1 MLCVTRAF
9 EPFHGH
15 PSFGLVDG
23 RYSFRLGPLSE
34 VSLNTVQLVGE
45 YSEGGGVLGLGP
57 VGVVGAFDLPFRHLA
72 FDHSR

>member
-1 MLCVTRAF
+1 MTESR
-9 EPFHGH
+9 PN
-15 PSFGLVDG
+15 P
-23 RYSFRLGPLSE
+23 
-34 VSLNTVQLVGE
+34 NTVQLVGE